1 MESTP
6 GTLQELAQAE
16 ERMRSV
22 VNHVVDGI
30 ISIDDHGTVTTFN
43 PAAERIFGYAAA
55 EVIGQNV
62 KLLMPE
68 PYHSEHDE
76 YIANYLRTGQA
87 KIIGIGREVVGR
99 RKDGSTFP
107 MELAISVFRLGERRH
122 FTGIVRDITERKRNE
137 AALRNSEERV
147 RLIVESALDAVVTI
161 NEQGVVTGWNPQA
174 EAVFGWPR
182 DEAMGRLLADLI
194 IPHEHRAAHA
204 RGLQRFRE
212 TGDGPILNKRL
223 ELSALHRGGWEF
235 PIELTISPIQLG
247 DRVEFSAFVRDIT
260 DRKRTEEELRQ
271 AEERMRSVVNHVI
284 DGIITIDE
292 RGRVESFNPAA
303 EKLFGYAR
311 TDVIGQNVKVLMPEP
326 YHGEHDHYIQSYVT
340 TGVAKIIGIGREVVG
355 RRKDGSTFPMELAVS
370 AFHIGPRRYFTG
382 IVRDITERKRLEQ
395 ELRQRLADLAEA
407 DRQKNEFLAMLA
419 HELRNPLAPMRNALH
434 LMRLPGAE
442 VTMVA
447 QARDMMERQMHHLV
461 RLVDDLLD
469 VSRII
474 RGNIELRKEP
484 VDLAVAVSRA
494 VETAQ
499 PVVEAQGHHLA
510 VSLAEQPVW
519 VEGDLIRLSQVIA
532 NLLTNAAKY
541 TDKAGRITVKLERE
555 DGEAV
560 VRVRD
565 TGVGIPPD
573 LQPRI
578 FDLFV
583 QGDRTLA
590 RSQGG
595 LGIGLTLVK
604 RLVEMHAGTIAVA
617 SAGVGQGSEFTV
629 RLPALSDGQGSG
641 AAGVAGERARVT
653 DALRKRV
660 LVVDDNVDAAE
671 SIAMILRVSGYDVRC
686 VYDGPSVLPAAR
698 AYRPDVVVLD
708 IGLPGLNGYDVARG
722 LREQP
727 EFKRTPLVAVTGYG
741 QEEDRQRSHEAGF
754 DYHLTKPVDPD
765 ALQAF
770 VARPFSFR

>member
-30 ISIDDHGTVTTFN
+30 ISIDEHGTVTTFN
-43 PAAERIFGYAAA
+43 PAAERIFGYVAA

-62 KLLMPE
+62 KLLMPQ
-68 PYHSEHDE
+68 PYHGEHDG

-87 KIIGIGREVVGR
+87 KIIGIGREVVGK

-107 MELAISVFRLGERRH
+107 MELAISVFRLAERRH
-122 FTGIVRDITERKRNE
+122 FTGIVRDIT
-137 AALRNSEERV
+137 
-147 RLIVESALDAVVTI
+147 
-161 NEQGVVTGWNPQA
+161 
-174 EAVFGWPR
+174 
-182 DEAMGRLLADLI
+182 
-194 IPHEHRAAHA
+194 
-204 RGLQRFRE
+204 
-212 TGDGPILNKRL
+212 
-223 ELSALHRGGWEF
+223 
-235 PIELTISPIQLG
+235 
-247 DRVEFSAFVRDIT
+247 
-260 DRKRTEEELRQ
+260 DRKRAEEELRQ
-271 AEERMRSVVNHVI
+271 AEERMRSVVNHVV

-292 RGRVESFNPAA
+292 RGRIESFNPAA
-303 EKLFGYAR
+303 EKLFGYDRAE
-311 TDVIGQNVKVLMPEP
+311 VIGQNVKVLMPQP
-326 YHGEHDHYIQSYVT
+326 YHGEHDGYIANYLR
-340 TGVAKIIGIGREVVG
+340 TGQAKIIGIGREVVG
-355 RRKDGSTFPMELAVS
+355 KRKDGSTFPMELAVS
-370 AFHIGPRRYFTG
+370 AFQIGPRRYFTG
-382 IVRDITERKRLEQ
+382 IVRDITERKRVITALRESEERFRLLVEGVQDCAIFLLNPDGLVASWNRGAERIKGYTAEEIVGKHFSVFYSPEDVAAGKPQRELDAALAEGNYEEEGWRIRRDGSRFWATVIITILRDEAGALRGFVKVTRDVTERKRLEQ
-395 ELRQRLADLAEA
+395 ELRRRLDELAEA

-434 LMRLPGAE
+434 LMKMPGTEA
-442 VTMVA
+442 TMVN
-447 QARDMMERQMHHLV
+447 QARGMMERQMHQMV

-469 VSRII
+469 ISRII
-474 RGNIELRKEP
+474 RGKIELRKEP
-484 VDLAVAVSRA
+484 VDLAVAVCRA
-494 VETAQ
+494 LETAQ
-499 PVVEAQGHHLA
+499 PVVESQGHELT
-510 VSLAEQPVW
+510 VSLPKQAVW

-541 TDKAGRITVKLERE
+541 TDKAGRISVSLEKE
-555 DGEAV
+555 DREAV

-565 TGVGIPPD
+565 TGVGIPLD

-578 FDLFV
+578 FELFV
-583 QGDRTLA
+583 QGDRSLA

-604 RLVEMHAGTIAVA
+604 RLVEMHGGSVAVA
-617 SAGVGQGSEFTV
+617 SAGAGQGSEFTV
-629 RLPALSDGQGSG
+629 RLPALPEGQRLADLGASG
-641 AAGVAGERARVT
+641 VRAHVT

-686 VYDGPSVLPAAR
+686 VYDGPTVLQVAK
-698 AYRPDVVVLD
+698 AYRPDVVLLD
-708 IGLPGLNGYDVARG
+708 IGLPGLSGYDVARE

-727 EFKRTPLVAVTGYG
+727 EFRRTPLVAVTGYG
-741 QEEDRQRSHEAGF
+741 QEEDRRRSQEAGF
-754 DYHLTKPVDPD
+754 DYHLTKPVDPE